1 MLTPYE
7 ELEYLADYL
16 PEEGESVVVTRRGG
30 ELRCQPLSSGDLRD
44 GIEDAELYGRLVQA
58 NEQLNAQ
65 GTLPLWT
72 TALGL
77 MATGIVLFRGLHL
90 GWGEWYLLPALGL
103 LSLWGCFHW
112 IRHRQQRCFDTLIRP
127 ALIRETRLRRIS
139 LFSLMAGVRQ
149 HAEFR
154 TLLDELVRSNA
165 SSREW

>member
-30 ELRCQPLSSGDLRD
+30 ELRCEPLSSGDLRD

-65 GTLPLWT
+65 GALPLWT

-77 MATGIVLFRGLHL
+77 MLAGIVLFRGLHL

-112 IRHRQQRCFDTLIRP
+112 IRRRQQRCFDAVIRP

-139 LFSLMAGVRQ
+139 LFALLAGVRQ

-165 SSREW
+165 SAREW